1 MAPDPQAERIRV
13 RDRGGRTLRR
23 VTLAVGALAA
33 GITGILTAVTAT
45 AGRTPTAVQ
54 RVSSSSSPA
63 ATVPAVPEPSA
74 TVSSG
79 SGSAAAAT
87 PAPQASTPAPSSAP
101 PAAVSGGS

>member
-1 MAPDPQAERIRV
+1 MAPDLQAERIRI

-45 AGRTPTAVQ
+45 ASRTPAAVQ
-54 RVSSSSSPA
+54 PVSSVSSSA

-79 SGSAAAAT
+79 SAAAAT
-87 PAPQASTPAPSSAP
+87 PAPPASTPTPSSAP